1 MRSKMRMFNPIKK
14 AVKWYFLTAAKFYEE
29 VIEDYSNIVVI
40 K

>member
-1 MRSKMRMFNPIKK
+1 MCSKMRILNPIKK
-14 AVKWYFLTAAKFYEE
+14 AVKWYFLTSAKFYEE